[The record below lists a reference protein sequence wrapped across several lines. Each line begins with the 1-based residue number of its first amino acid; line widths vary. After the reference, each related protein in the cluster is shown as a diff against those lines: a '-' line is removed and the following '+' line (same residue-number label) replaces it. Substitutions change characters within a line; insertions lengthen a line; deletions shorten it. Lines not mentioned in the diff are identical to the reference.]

1 MENACNPTI
10 LDVQQLDNG
19 GKDTELY
26 APKLGSVEK
35 EYVYYLILDNNS
47 LEPQLGIDPD
57 TAKCKKVEVLNR
69 SLTREGGFDVKD
81 ECGKEYKSI
90 QMNQLYLNDQ
100 LKEINR
106 QTGLRKHNE
115 MMNRGGSKRRK
126 RTSTRRKKTSSR
138 RKNTSSRRK
147 RRNK

>member
-1 MENACNPTI
+1 MEN
-10 LDVQQLDNG
+10 G
-19 GKDTELY
+19 Y
-26 APKLGSVEK
+26 S
-35 EYVYYLILDNNS
+35 YYLILNKDS

-57 TAKCKKVEVLNR
+57 TAKCKKVELLNR
-69 SLTREGGFDVKD
+69 RLDGFDVKD
-81 ECGKEYKSI
+81 DCGNIYKSI
-90 QMNQLYLNDQ
+90 KYNPKNNFLNQLYLNDQ

-138 RKNTSSRRK
+138 RKNTSTRRK